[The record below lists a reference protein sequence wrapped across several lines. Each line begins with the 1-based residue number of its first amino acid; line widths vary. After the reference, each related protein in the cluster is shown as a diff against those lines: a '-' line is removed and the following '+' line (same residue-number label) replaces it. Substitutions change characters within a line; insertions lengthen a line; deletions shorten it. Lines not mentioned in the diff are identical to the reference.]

1 MNEPDDEVKPK
12 IQPASAELIQ
22 NGFERIATDAPEAS
36 SSGVRT
42 TDLRPLLI
50 PVPPM
55 IEEALGYTGSSRFV
69 AFFWKPNPLRFCWF
83 DSRESRTSSYG
94 NVWNAFAQHR
104 RVYPFL
110 AQLSLGSAELDAH
123 YWLLLDRLRR
133 LFLCGRAHTV
143 ATFLR
148 SVPNEILSA
157 ESDGSDAAHLSIIQ
171 AAMVDLVAGWLDE
184 DC

>member
-1 MNEPDDEVKPK
+1 MNEPDDEVKPE
-12 IQPASAELIQ
+12 IESANTELIQ
-22 NGFERIATDAPEAS
+22 NGFERIATDAPLAS
-36 SSGVRT
+36 RRGVLI

-69 AFFWKPNPLRFCWF
+69 AFFWKPNPLRFSWC
-83 DSRESRTSSYG
+83 DSRESRTSPYG
-94 NVWNAFAQHR
+94 NVWRAFAQHR
-104 RVYPFL
+104 RVHPFL
-110 AQLSLGSAELDAH
+110 AQLSLGSAELDAD
-123 YWLLLDRLRR
+123 YWLLLDRVRR

-143 ATFLR
+143 AAFLR

-171 AAMVDLVAGWLDE
+171 AAMVDLVASWLDE